1 MPVIIAGHAAA
12 PQIRL
17 VIFRYGLVRAGV
29 PFVLRAGAW
38 LHQEAATASRESE
51 YGYGMG
57 AAASSWNRPLDRG
70 QNLKMRKSYGAFKS
84 VDDLPAIKGFGPKRM

>member
-29 PFVLRAGAW
+29 PFVLRAGTW

-57 AAASSWNRPLDRG
+57 AAASSWNRPWTAD
-70 QNLKMRKSYGAFKS
+70 K
-84 VDDLPAIKGFGPKRM
+84 I